1 MIVKGARCAGSQ
13 AGGGVARMLRDGTN
27 FIPCRAA
34 PAVAGG
40 EEGGKESNKLSGG
53 IPSVPRTHA

>member
-1 MIVKGARCAGSQ
+1 MTVKARGALARKLA
-13 AGGGVARMLRDGTN
+13 VALHACLGTELTS
-27 FIPCRAA
+27 FLAA